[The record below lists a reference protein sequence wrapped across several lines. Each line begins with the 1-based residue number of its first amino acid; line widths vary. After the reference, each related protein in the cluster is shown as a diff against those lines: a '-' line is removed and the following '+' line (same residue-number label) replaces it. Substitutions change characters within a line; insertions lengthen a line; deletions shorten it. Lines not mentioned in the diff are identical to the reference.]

1 MLVKN
6 KEMNKYKLIL
16 ATFSTI
22 LYSCSSESTNDL
34 TNSIPERVSYTKD
47 IKPITDANCIPCHN
61 NPPLNGAPMSLL
73 TKLQVQDAIVN
84 RGLLDRISRPQGAP
98 GMMPNGGTRLPQSSI
113 DIIKKWQTDGFLE

>member
-1 MLVKN
+1 MK
-6 KEMNKYKLIL
+6 KIL
-16 ATFSTI
+16 FLLTSCLAF
-22 LYSCSSESTNDL
+22 LLSCSNESTDDL
-34 TNSIPERVSYTKD
+34 VNPVPEKVSYSRD
-47 IKPITDANCIPCHN
+47 VKPITDANCIPCHN

>member
-1 MLVKN
+1 MQNIKFI
-6 KEMNKYKLIL
+6 YIISIL
-16 ATFSTI
+16 LF
-22 LYSCSSESTNDL
+22 YGCSNESTSDL
-34 TNSIPERVSYTKD
+34 TESVPEKVSYSRD
-47 IKPITDANCIPCHN
+47 VKPITDANCIPCHN

-113 DIIKKWQTDGFLE
+113 DIIRKWKTDGFLE